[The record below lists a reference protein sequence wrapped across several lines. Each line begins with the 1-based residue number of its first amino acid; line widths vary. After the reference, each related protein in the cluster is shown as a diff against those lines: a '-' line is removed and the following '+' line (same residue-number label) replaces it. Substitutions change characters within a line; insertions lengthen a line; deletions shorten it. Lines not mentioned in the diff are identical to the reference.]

1 MTRPVQI
8 YLLDFAQNPNE
19 PRRQIGGVSNCIVPS
34 EDEIP
39 KPWLSVASLY
49 RCESCDVASTIMAES
64 KPLHLPLLL
73 PYSRLKLLSR
83 KQPRKRLRQRRPGR
97 LSPSLR
103 MENKGKNGKGTR
115 KVAVAPVEGKVKTR
129 RSISIS

>member
-1 MTRPVQI
+1 M
-8 YLLDFAQNPNE
+8 
-19 PRRQIGGVSNCIVPS
+19 PS

-64 KPLHLPLLL
+64 KPSP
-73 PYSRLKLLSR
+73 P
-83 KQPRKRLRQRRPGR
+83 P
-97 LSPSLR
+97 SPSTLLKAQIIITKAAQELEKAKAKKAR
-103 MENKGKNGKGTR
+103 AAKSFVEKENKGKNGKGTR
-115 KVAVAPVEGKVKTR
+115 KVAVDPVEGKVKNR